1 MEQTNPP
8 RYPIPAG
15 RHRVEE
21 AILRS
26 RFITTGMARHFDECV
41 WFDAETSGA
50 RTPMPDSVR
59 MAVRDRARKTWQ
71 S

>member
-1 MEQTNPP
+1 MPQ
-8 RYPIPAG
+8 RYYVKQQSALG
-15 RHRVEE
+15 DRHIF
-21 AILRS
+21 AARS

-59 MAVRDRARKTWQ
+59 MAVRDRARKVWQ